1 MDANRQKEVLSDFI
15 LEFLPKSG
23 NERKYSTNEF
33 DYVSKAVEWVCMKYL
48 GFRPSPDEVLES
60 FETLGYRLLEKK
72 NDNRLKGQLINGM
85 NILSI
90 FKYVEVS
97 PILVRNLRLATKT
110 LPPNTNPKKIDE
122 ISELKTRIEIFK
134 SKNGIVVLAND

>member
-1 MDANRQKEVLSDFI
+1 MDTNKRKEI
-15 LEFLPKSG
+15 LDSFVVEFLPKSG

-33 DYVSKAVEWVCMKYL
+33 DYVSKAIEWVCMKYL
-48 GFRPSPDEVLES
+48 GFRPTSEEVLES

-72 NDNRLKGQLINGM
+72 NDNRLKGQVINGK
-85 NILSI
+85 NILSK
-90 FKYVEVS
+90 FKYVDVS

-122 ISELKTRIEIFK
+122 ISELKNRIEIFK
-134 SKNGIVVLAND
+134 SKNGIVALAND

>member
-1 MDANRQKEVLSDFI
+1 MTTNKQKEILNNFI
-15 LEFLPKSG
+15 VEFLPKSG

-33 DYVSKAVEWVCMKYL
+33 DYVSKAIEWVCMKYL
-48 GFRPSPDEVLES
+48 DFRPTSEEILES

-72 NDNRLKGQLINGM
+72 NDNRLKGQLINGK
-85 NILSI
+85 NILSK

-110 LPPNTNPKKIDE
+110 LPPNSNPKKIDE
-122 ISELKTRIEIFK
+122 ISELKTRIETFK
-134 SKNGIVVLAND
+134 TKNSIINKRD

>member
-1 MDANRQKEVLSDFI
+1 MDTNKQKEI
-15 LEFLPKSG
+15 LNNFVVEFLPKSG

-33 DYVSKAVEWVCMKYL
+33 DYVSKAIEWVCMKYL
-48 GFRPSPDEVLES
+48 GFRPTSEEVLES

-72 NDNRLKGQLINGM
+72 NDNRLKGQVINGK
-85 NILSI
+85 NILSK
-90 FKYVEVS
+90 FKYVDVS

-122 ISELKTRIEIFK
+122 ISELKTQIGIFK
-134 SKNGIVVLAND
+134 TKNGIV

>member
-1 MDANRQKEVLSDFI
+1 MDTNKQKEI
-15 LEFLPKSG
+15 LNNFVVEFLPKSG

-33 DYVSKAVEWVCMKYL
+33 DYVSKAIEWGCMKYL
-48 GFRPSPDEVLES
+48 GFRPTSEEVLES

-72 NDNRLKGQLINGM
+72 NDNRLKGQVINGK
-85 NILSI
+85 NILSK
-90 FKYVEVS
+90 FKYVDVS
-97 PILVRNLRLATKT
+97 PIPVRNLRLATKR

-134 SKNGIVVLAND
+134 TKNGII

>member
-1 MDANRQKEVLSDFI
+1 MDTNKQKEI
-15 LEFLPKSG
+15 LNNFVVEFLPKSG

-33 DYVSKAVEWVCMKYL
+33 DYVSKAIEWVCMKYL
-48 GFRPSPDEVLES
+48 GFRPTSEEVLES

-72 NDNRLKGQLINGM
+72 NDNRLKGQVINGK
-85 NILSI
+85 NILSK
-90 FKYVEVS
+90 FKYVDVS
-97 PILVRNLRLATKT
+97 PISVRNLRLATKR

-134 SKNGIVVLAND
+134 TKNGII

>member
-1 MDANRQKEVLSDFI
+1 MDTNKQKEI
-15 LEFLPKSG
+15 LNNFVVEFLPKSG

-33 DYVSKAVEWVCMKYL
+33 DYVSKAIEWVCMKYL
-48 GFRPSPDEVLES
+48 DFRPSPDEVLES

-72 NDNRLKGQLINGM
+72 NDNRLKGQLINGK
-85 NILSI
+85 NILSK

-122 ISELKTRIEIFK
+122 ISELKTRIETFK
-134 SKNGIVVLAND
+134 TKNSIINKRD

>member
-33 DYVSKAVEWVCMKYL
+33 DYVSKAIEWVCMKYL
-48 GFRPSPDEVLES
+48 DFRPTSEEILES

-72 NDNRLKGQLINGM
+72 NDNRLKGQVINGK
-85 NILSI
+85 NILSK
-90 FKYVEVS
+90 FKYVDVS
-97 PILVRNLRLATKT
+97 PIPVRNLRLATKR

-122 ISELKTRIEIFK
+122 ISELKTRIEFFK
-134 SKNGIVVLAND
+134 TKNGII

>member
-33 DYVSKAVEWVCMKYL
+33 DYVSKAIEWVCMKYL
-48 GFRPSPDEVLES
+48 DFRPTFEEILES

-72 NDNRLKGQLINGM
+72 NDNRLKGQVINGK
-85 NILSI
+85 NILSK
-90 FKYVEVS
+90 FKYVDVS
-97 PILVRNLRLATKT
+97 PIPVRNLRLATKT
-110 LPPNTNPKKIDE
+110 LPSNTNPKKLDE
-122 ISELKTRIEIFK
+122 ISDLRNQIECFR
-134 SKNGIVVLAND
+134 SKWEKL

>member
-1 MDANRQKEVLSDFI
+1 MDTNKQKEI
-15 LEFLPKSG
+15 LNNFVVEFLPKSG

-33 DYVSKAVEWVCMKYL
+33 DYVSKAIEWVCMKYL
-48 GFRPSPDEVLES
+48 GFRPTSEEVLES

-72 NDNRLKGQLINGM
+72 NDNRLKGQVINGK
-85 NILSI
+85 NILSK
-90 FKYVEVS
+90 FKYVDVS
-97 PILVRNLRLATKT
+97 PIPVRNLRLATKR

-134 SKNGIVVLAND
+134 TKNGII